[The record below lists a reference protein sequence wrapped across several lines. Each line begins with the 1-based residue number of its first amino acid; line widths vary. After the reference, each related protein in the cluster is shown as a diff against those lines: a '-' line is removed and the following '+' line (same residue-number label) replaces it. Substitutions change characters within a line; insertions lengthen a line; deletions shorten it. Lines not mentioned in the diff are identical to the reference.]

1 MRILLFALVML
12 ITVGAPASA
21 HESRP
26 AFLEVR
32 ELGQGRY
39 DVLWKR
45 PMKGDLLLPL
55 SVDWPDICSIPTP
68 GPQSNVPGAVVERMM
83 VDCGSSGLVGQE
95 IRIEGL
101 QSVSADVLV
110 RLELADGV
118 VQTNLLRPAAP
129 MMTVVGRRAP
139 LDLAVEYIALGFEHI
154 LEGIDHLLFV
164 LGLTL
169 IVGGGWRLVKTITA
183 FTLAHSI
190 TLALATFGIVRVAQ
204 APVEAV
210 IALSIVFLA
219 RELVQINKGHPGLTA
234 RAPWLVAFV
243 FGLLHGL
250 GFAGALREV
259 GLPQTDIALALLSFN
274 IGVELGQ
281 LAFVAV
287 VLVVIGLGKRLV
299 LMPKP
304 WVMRMPG
311 YAIGAL
317 AIYWTLERLVSV

>member
-1 MRILLFALVML
+1 MRVFLLAIAMLVGWGSH
-12 ITVGAPASA
+12 VAA

-26 AFLEVR
+26 AFLEIR
-32 ELGQGRY
+32 ELGQGRFE
-39 DVLWKR
+39 VLWKR
-45 PMKGDLLLPL
+45 PTKGDLVLPL
-55 SVDWPDICSIPTP
+55 LVDWPESCKQPSP
-68 GPQSNVPGAVVERMM
+68 GREAQVPGAVIERSI
-83 VDCGSSGLVGQE
+83 VDCGLSGLVGQE
-95 IRIEGL
+95 IKIEGL
-101 QSVSADVLV
+101 QLVSADVLV
-110 RLELADGV
+110 RLEFADGV

-129 MMTVVGRRAP
+129 MMTVVGPRAS
-139 LDLAVEYIALGFEHI
+139 LDVAVEYIVLGFEHI

-219 RELVQINKGHPGLTA
+219 RELVQMNNDHPGLTA

-259 GLPQTDIALALLSFN
+259 GLPQTDIALALLGFN
-274 IGVELGQ
+274 IGVEAGQ

-287 VLVVIGLGKRLV
+287 VLSLIAFGKRLIS
-299 LMPKP
+299 LPQS
-304 WVMRMPG
+304 WVSQVPAYFTG
-311 YAIGAL
+311 TL
-317 AIYWTLERLVSV
+317 AIYWTVERLVAV